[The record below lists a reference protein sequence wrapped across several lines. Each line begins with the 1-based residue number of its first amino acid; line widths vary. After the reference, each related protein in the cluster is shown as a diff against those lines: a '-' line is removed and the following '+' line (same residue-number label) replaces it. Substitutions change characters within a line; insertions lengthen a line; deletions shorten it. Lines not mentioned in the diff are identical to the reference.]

1 MKFNVG
7 KLLFFDIETVSQYK
21 DLYDMPDRQL
31 KMWESY
37 YDSFRK
43 KVTDASKLPNVP
55 SDDIQSTP
63 TGLKVPAEYIKNT
76 HKEVY
81 RQTAAFYPEFGK
93 VACVSMGFVTKEG
106 EIRYESFYGEDEVT
120 ILKETKKVFDKVEPM
135 GFELCGQSIKIFDIP
150 FLGKRFFINGIN
162 PPKLFPMYN
171 TKPWELKVLDT
182 KDVWQFGNNWSLG
195 SLDLMCTVLDID
207 SPKNGEVKGDNVT
220 TNYWGGNHEEIKEY
234 CEKDVKALIDII
246 QKLNNLK

>member
-21 DLYDMPDRQL
+21 DLFDMPDRQL

-43 KVTDASKLPNVP
+43 KVTDESKIDPIMGEK
-55 SDDIQSTP
+55 DI
-63 TGLKVPAEYIKNT
+63 KR
-76 HKEVY
+76 EVY

-135 GFELCGQSIKIFDIP
+135 GFELCGQSVKIFDIP

-182 KDVWQFGNNWSLG
+182 KDIWQFGNNWSLS
-195 SLDLMCTVLDID
+195 SLDLICTVLDID
-207 SPKNGEVKGDNVT
+207 SPKNGEIKGDNVT

-246 QKLNNLK
+246 QKLNKLK